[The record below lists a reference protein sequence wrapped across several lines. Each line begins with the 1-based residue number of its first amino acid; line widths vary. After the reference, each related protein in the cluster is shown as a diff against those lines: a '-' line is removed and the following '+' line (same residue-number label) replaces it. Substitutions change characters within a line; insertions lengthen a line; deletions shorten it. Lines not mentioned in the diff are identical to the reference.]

1 MRVRE
6 VVHGCVLEFDA
17 DAAARGVSD
26 GLFGLVVETVGD
38 QAAMGRPQGGTSQ
51 QALTRKQMLGGG
63 GALEVGDLCLLE
75 DGSERNGALSSD
87 VVSIET
93 ASEGHDG
100 KPNCERAGVSMGA
113 DTKANTPG
121 RRRTRGW

>member
-1 MRVRE
+1 MRE

-51 QALTRKQMLGGG
+51 RALTRLQK
-63 GALEVGDLCLLE
+63 LLR
-75 DGSERNGALSSD
+75 GQ
-87 VVSIET
+87 
-93 ASEGHDG
+93 
-100 KPNCERAGVSMGA
+100 
-113 DTKANTPG
+113 
-121 RRRTRGW
+121 RRTQGW